1 MLDTWIVVADSS
13 MARVYLATDKHQP
26 LVEFDNLLHMEGRLR
41 EHDELSDRQGSI
53 AGGHHNFSDP
63 TDLKHHEAEVF
74 ARQICAQLETG
85 RVNHHFQQLILVAPP
100 AFLGTLRQTLNP
112 HLSKMV
118 SNSLSKNLLNADPSE
133 LSKQLF
139 QPVGLEA

>member
-13 MARVYLATDKHQP
+13 MARFYLATDKHQP